1 MRWRIRV
8 AFAVVPI
15 GWLVMGDTSA
25 FIIALIGAAALAVIL
40 VSGSWLARLE
50 ERAVRM
56 HRAARRWR

>member
-8 AFAVVPI
+8 AVAVIPI

-25 FIIALIGAAALAVIL
+25 FIVALIGAATLAAIL

-50 ERAVRM
+50 ERADRM